1 MENLNESL
9 SEAPMHPIVFSSIQQ
24 PQKQVVSLQQTLFD
38 CGPKR
43 DQSEMWWGM
52 PEFTHGDATPQKT
65 LLINFL
71 TYKDFEQF
79 CKHIGFESVTKKTK
93 SVWFPER
100 QRMQGGSYCW
110 TGPKMDLRYP
120 VYIPSKGR
128 WDVQTTGL
136 MFDAMGIDY
145 RFVVEECEADQYI
158 ERLGVGKVLVLPFS
172 NLGQGSIPARNWI
185 WDHAISSGAKKH
197 WVVDDNIDGLVRCN
211 YNRRLSIKGT
221 ASPIAAIE
229 DWCDRY
235 ENIAFAGPHHQGFVD
250 SRRPTVTPI
259 WMNRRVYSFILVNT
273 SLPYRWRG
281 KYNEDTDICLRALK
295 DGWCTVLFRS
305 LLMNKGATL
314 KMKGGNTETVYAEDE
329 HRRKFAES
337 LAEQHPDVVK
347 ITYKFGRW
355 HHQVDYSPFER
366 NPLLM
371 RPDVVPVPVND
382 EYGLELVRLK

>member
-9 SEAPMHPIVFSSIQQ
+9 SEASMHPIVISSIQQ
-24 PQKQVVSLQQTLFD
+24 PQKEVVSLQQTLFD

-79 CKHIGFESVTKKTK
+79 CKHIGFQSVTK
-93 SVWFPER
+93 
-100 QRMQGGSYCW
+100 
-110 TGPKMDLRYP
+110 
-120 VYIPSKGR
+120 
-128 WDVQTTGL
+128 
-136 MFDAMGIDY
+136 
-145 RFVVEECEADQYI
+145 
-158 ERLGVGKVLVLPFS
+158 
-172 NLGQGSIPARNWI
+172 I

-355 HHQVDYSPFER
+355 HHQVDYSSFER